1 MGKSPSL
8 LSTLFLCRLFWPVA
22 STKVRRR
29 NESVFLGAN
38 KNVGEERD
46 LDLE

>member
-1 MGKSPSL
+1 MGEVSFTPVS
-8 LSTLFLCRLFWPVA
+8 FILCRLFWPMV
-22 STKVRRR
+22 SGKVRRR